1 MEKSMLRG
9 LALSIMLYCGI
20 TGLLILVVILCGGEF
35 SRIPGLIFPVIGVC
49 TGVFAGIINEKLD

>member
-1 MEKSMLRG
+1 MLRG

-35 SRIPGLIFPVIGVC
+35 HQIPALIFPVIGVC
-49 TGVFAGIINEKLD
+49 TGIGASIINDKLD